1 MSYDILLLDSDRT
14 IFDFDKGEK
23 KSLYKAFKTFNV
35 KPTSCLHANFVK
47 FNNEF
52 WALHE
57 KGLISK
63 DELVIKRFEK
73 LFEKHSLD
81 INPVPFNEKYAE
93 NLSKSTELIPHA
105 KKLLKTLVKLGK
117 RVYIVTNG
125 AKKVQNSRFDLS
137 GLRKYFSGVFISEEI
152 GYAKPDARFF
162 EYAFSHIPDFSKEK
176 TLMVGDSESADIL
189 GAVNGGIK
197 SCLFDKSGKKDTV
210 ADYRIQDLIDLIEI
224 IK

>member
-14 IFDFDKGEK
+14 LLDFDKSEK
-23 KSLYKAFKTFNV
+23 KSLYKTFKTFNE
-35 KPTSCLHANFVK
+35 KPTSEIHADFVK

-52 WALHE
+52 WLLHE

-73 LFEKHSLD
+73 LFNKYSFDL
-81 INPVPFNEKYAE
+81 NPVPFNDVYAE
-93 NLSKSTELIPHA
+93 NLSKSAELIPHA
-105 KKLLKTLVKLGK
+105 KKLLKKLVKLGK
-117 RVYIVTNG
+117 RIYIVTNG

-162 EYAFSHIPDFSKEK
+162 EYAFSHIPNFQKEK

-189 GAVNGGIK
+189 GAINSGIK
-197 SCLFDKSGKKDTV
+197 SCLFDGTGKKDTV
-210 ADYRIQDLIDLIEI
+210 ADYRIKDLIDLIKLI
-224 IK
+224 